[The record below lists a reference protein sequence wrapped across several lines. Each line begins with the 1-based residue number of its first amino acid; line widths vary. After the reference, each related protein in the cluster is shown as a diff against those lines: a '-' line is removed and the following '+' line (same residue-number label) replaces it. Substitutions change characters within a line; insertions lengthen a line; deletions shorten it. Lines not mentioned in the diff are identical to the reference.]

1 MPFIRRAPDGAIVAL
16 LAEEAE
22 DAREFLAADHPEVR
36 RFLGQE
42 GQAFDALDADFIRVL
57 EDLIDVLIAK
67 NVLRMT
73 DLPEEVQSK
82 LLIRRQLRDT
92 LPNSR
97 LHILSDSDQGLI

>member
-22 DAREFLAADHPEVR
+22 DAREFLAADHPDVR

-57 EDLIDVLIAK
+57 EDLIDALIAK
-67 NVLRMT
+67 GVLMVT
-73 DLPEEVQSK
+73 DLPHEAQRK
-82 LLIRRQLRDT
+82 LAARKGLR
-92 LPNSR
+92 NR
-97 LHILSDSDQGLI
+97 LKDALDLLGSSDVI

>member
-22 DAREFLAADHPEVR
+22 DAREFLAADHPDVR

-57 EDLIDVLIAK
+57 EDLIDALIAK
-67 NVLRMT
+67 GVLRVT
-73 DLPEEVQSK
+73 DLPHEAQRK
-82 LLIRRQLRDT
+82 LAARKGLR
-92 LPNSR
+92 SR
-97 LHILSDSDQGLI
+97 LKDALDLLGSHDVI

>member
-57 EDLIDVLIAK
+57 EDLIDALIAK
-67 NVLRMT
+67 GVLRVT
-73 DLPEEVQSK
+73 DLPHEAQRK
-82 LLIRRQLRDT
+82 LAARKGLR
-92 LPNSR
+92 NR
-97 LHILSDSDQGLI
+97 LKDALDLLGSSDVI